1 MNFTSIKQKKQTQ
14 KDTYCMIPFQKR
26 FYPRV
31 LHETADRKPQSQKT
45 NQSNHMDHSLLQLNE
60 TVSHAM

>member
-14 KDTYCMIPFQKR
+14 KDTFCMIPFQKR

-45 NQSNHMDHSLLQLNE
+45 NQSNHMDHSLL
-60 TVSHAM
+60 